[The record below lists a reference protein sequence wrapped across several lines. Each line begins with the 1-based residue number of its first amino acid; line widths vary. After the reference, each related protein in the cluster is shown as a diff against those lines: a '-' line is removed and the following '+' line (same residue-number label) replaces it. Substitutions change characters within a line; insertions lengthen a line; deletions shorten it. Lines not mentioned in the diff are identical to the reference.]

1 MKRMSQEE
9 ANDLHTLIAEALDRL
24 TAIENDI
31 KSLVMESEQKHN
43 PFSRTIRTALAA
55 INPETQF
62 ETIKKARASLRLIDA
77 KLEIEEF
84 SNSDAEEIYRV
95 LDDLKVLG
103 QQIRSAS
110 QTYQARV
117 RQAAETN

>member
-9 ANDLHTLIAEALDRL
+9 THDLHDLIAEALRRL
-24 TAIENDI
+24 DTIENDI
-31 KSLVMESEQKHN
+31 KTLIAESEERHN
-43 PFSRTIRTALAA
+43 PFSATIRSALAA
-55 INPETQF
+55 VNPDTQF
-62 ETIKKARASLRLIDA
+62 ATIKKARASLRLIDA

-103 QQIRSAS
+103 WQIRNAS

-117 RQAAETN
+117 RQAAENN